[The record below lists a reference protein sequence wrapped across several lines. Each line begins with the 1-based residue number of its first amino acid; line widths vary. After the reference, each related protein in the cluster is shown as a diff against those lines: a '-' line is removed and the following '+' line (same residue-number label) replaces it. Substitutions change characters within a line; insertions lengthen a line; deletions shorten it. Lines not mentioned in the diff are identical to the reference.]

1 MPIGGYEY
9 SKQLSGAPA
18 SCQRPL
24 YLPAPEL
31 RAKVL
36 ELITHAHDAPLQAKP
51 PQVQRVR
58 VLNRATETR
67 QTRSGEKNAQSRV
80 CPMKHDDLTSI
91 FTSLREF

>member
-36 ELITHAHDAPLQAKP
+36 ELITHAHDAPASSQATP
-51 PQVQRVR
+51 STIRPSLEQS
-58 VLNRATETR
+58 NRDTADE
-67 QTRSGEKNAQSRV
+67 
-80 CPMKHDDLTSI
+80 I
-91 FTSLREF
+91 W